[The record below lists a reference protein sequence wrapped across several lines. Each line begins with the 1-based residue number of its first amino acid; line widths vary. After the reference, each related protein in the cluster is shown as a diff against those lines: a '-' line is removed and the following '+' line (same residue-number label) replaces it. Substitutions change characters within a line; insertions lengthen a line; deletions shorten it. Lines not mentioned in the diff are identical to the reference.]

1 MCVTSVLLVWRVCDF
16 FEMMTCTEKWYGV
29 VIGVVIAICRDVDV
43 AFDVVLWWN
52 LVLSKK
58 LASRVRRG
66 VVLNFRMISE
76 IIMTSSIV
84 RVRDGCHVW

>member
-29 VIGVVIAICRDVDV
+29 VISVVIAICRDVDV

-76 IIMTSSIV
+76 LIMTSSDV
-84 RVRDGCHVW
+84 FQV